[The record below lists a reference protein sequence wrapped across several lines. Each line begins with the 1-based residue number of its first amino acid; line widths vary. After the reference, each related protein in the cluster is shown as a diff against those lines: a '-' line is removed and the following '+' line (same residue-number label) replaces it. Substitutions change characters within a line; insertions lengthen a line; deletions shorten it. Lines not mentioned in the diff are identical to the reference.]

1 MNIQVTQFINQIQKK
16 SDIVLENILL
26 IYDFIK
32 GKFNINNHNIFI
44 LERSIG
50 TSPAIYLAYK
60 RKPNALFVISGFSS
74 IKEVTHNLVKERFL
88 SIDYIKNATCPIIFI
103 HGQNVPLIHFQET
116 LKLKSMLN
124 CPFEV
129 ILP

>member
-1 MNIQVTQFINQIQKK
+1 MNIIKIEYPGYSIYKSNSKN
-16 SDIVLENILL
+16 SDIVLENTLL

-88 SIDYIKNATCPIIFI
+88 SIDYIKNVTFPIIFNY
-103 HGQNVPLIHFQET
+103 G
-116 LKLKSMLN
+116 
-124 CPFEV
+124 
-129 ILP
+129 